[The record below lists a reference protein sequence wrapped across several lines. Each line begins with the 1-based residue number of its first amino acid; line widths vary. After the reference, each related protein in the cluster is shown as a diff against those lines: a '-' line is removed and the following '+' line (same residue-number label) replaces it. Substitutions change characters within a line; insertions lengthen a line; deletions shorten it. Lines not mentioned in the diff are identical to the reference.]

1 MQYEIFYNTI
11 YPSIKASLEAKGI
24 ITVDKYEPATDLDGL
39 DKFAMLPFNVCV
51 TNTPNPEANLFE
63 VNDHIEKTLK
73 ECNIPYTKSAV
84 DFRMPFWYEYE
95 LILD

>member
-24 ITVDKYEPATDLDGL
+24 ITVDKYEPATDFDGL
-39 DKFAMLPFNVCV
+39 DKFAMLPFNVGI
-51 TNTPNPEANLFE
+51 NRSNREASLLE
-63 VNDHIEKTLK
+63 VDNYIEKVLK
-73 ECNIPYTKSAV
+73 ECNIPYTKSAI
-84 DFRMPFWYEYE
+84 DFRMPFWYRYE